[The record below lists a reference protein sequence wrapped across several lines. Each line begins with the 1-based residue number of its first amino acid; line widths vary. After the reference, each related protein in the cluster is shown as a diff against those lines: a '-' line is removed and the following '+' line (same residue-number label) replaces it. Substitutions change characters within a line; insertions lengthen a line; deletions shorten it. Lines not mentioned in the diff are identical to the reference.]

1 MALISKIRDRA
12 SLALMIVALGL
23 LMLLITGDLL
33 GLRPRI
39 AYQQPIIGKV
49 AGKNI
54 TFRTFQYEYEIVQHT
69 FPQQHGRMPT
79 EAEKDALRNQLWHQ
93 LLANTIYARIQD
105 ALGIAVTSDE
115 LIDMVQGDYIHP
127 DLQDLFFNPKT
138 KAFDKQQLLLY
149 LKNLAQMPAAH
160 QQEFHRFEH
169 KLATDRCHTKFNRLI
184 EQSVLFTD
192 LAARTKYQLAHTSL
206 AIRYV
211 YIPYSSFQTEDA
223 PPLKD
228 AKLSAYLKAHKND
241 YQVAASRGIQYV
253 TFPVSPTEEDKLALQ
268 TELQQL
274 AQDFAQTSNDRDF
287 ARAHTEGLSII
298 AYQTYTQAELPPAL
312 AQQAAA
318 LHPGKVIGPVEEWD
332 RYKLYKISAIHE
344 QASKQYEVA
353 VIEKILTPG
362 EEARDRAYRQA
373 DYFASMISKK
383 NKLEAQAA
391 QDNLE
396 VHQAQVDKN
405 DTRVGK
411 LTRAREVVRWLY
423 NDAAVNSVSPVFE
436 LGDKY
441 IVAVMTKQVR
451 EGTAALDSVR
461 DEVTH
466 KVTNEQKAQQI
477 IDQLSVTPDMT
488 LDDLAAQYG
497 KGAIILTASQVKFSD
512 HTLPGVGRSWQAI
525 GQAFAL
531 KPGECSKPIAD
542 EKGILIIELV
552 ERKEPAVLEE
562 SLVTHYRQGQERRAR
577 REQIIK
583 TIKSLEE
590 LAKVK
595 DYRYK
600 HY

>member
-33 GLRPRI
+33 GLRPRR
-39 AYQQPIIGKV
+39 AYQQPVIGKV

-54 TFRTFQYEYEIVQHT
+54 TLRTFQYEYEIIQHT

-79 EAEKDALRNQLWHQ
+79 EAEKDSLRNQLWHQ
-93 LLANTIYARIQD
+93 LLANAIYARIQD

-115 LIDMVQGDYIHP
+115 LIDMVQGDYIDP
-127 DLQDLFFNPKT
+127 GLQAFFVNPKT

-160 QQEFHRFEH
+160 QQEFHRFEQ

-184 EQSVLFTD
+184 EQSALVTD

-206 AIRYV
+206 DIRYL

-228 AKLSAYLKAHKND
+228 AKLSAYLRAHKND
-241 YQVAASRGIQYV
+241 YQVAESRGIQYV
-253 TFPVSPTEEDKLALQ
+253 TFSVSPTEEDELALQ

-274 AQDFAQTSNDRDF
+274 QQDFTQTLNDRDF
-287 ARAHTEGLSII
+287 AKAHTEGGPLR
-298 AYQTYTQAELPPAL
+298 AYRTYTQAELPPVL
-312 AQQAAA
+312 AQQVAA
-318 LHPGKVIGPVEEWD
+318 LHPGQVIGPVEEWD

-344 QASKQYEVA
+344 QGSKQYEVA

-373 DYFASMISKK
+373 DYFASIVSKK

-391 QDNLE
+391 QENLE
-396 VHQAQVDKN
+396 VHHAQVDKN
-405 DTRVGK
+405 DTRVGA
-411 LTRAREVVRWLY
+411 LPRAREIVRWLY
-423 NDAAVNSVSPVFE
+423 NDATVSSVSPVFE
-436 LGDKY
+436 LGDEY
-441 IVAVMTKQVR
+441 VVAVMTEQVR

-461 DEVTH
+461 DEVTR

-477 IDQLSVTPDMT
+477 IDQLSVTPDTT

-497 KGAIILTASQVKFSD
+497 KGAIVLTASQVKFSD
-512 HTLPGVGRSWQAI
+512 NALPGVGRAWKAI

-531 KPGECSKPIAD
+531 KPGERSKPIAD
-542 EKGILIIELV
+542 EEGILIIELV
-552 ERKEPAVLEE
+552 ERKELAVLDEF
-562 SLVTHYRQGQERRAR
+562 LVAQYKQRQERRAR
-577 REQIIK
+577 REQPIK
-583 TIKSLEE
+583 IIKSLEE

-595 DYRYK
+595 DDRYK